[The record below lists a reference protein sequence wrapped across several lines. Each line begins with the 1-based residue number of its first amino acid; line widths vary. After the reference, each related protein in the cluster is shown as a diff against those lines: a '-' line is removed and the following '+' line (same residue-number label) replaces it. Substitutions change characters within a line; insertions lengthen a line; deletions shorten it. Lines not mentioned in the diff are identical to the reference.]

1 MSGSIN
7 TQMLNADIKQ
17 KEIIRAK
24 KALAKAK
31 DLNRPVRFIK
41 PGVTGEI
48 LKKEILSK
56 KK

>member
-31 DLNRPVRFIK
+31 DLNRPVRFIR

-56 KK
+56 KN